1 MGMGLV
7 TARVHGRRARRLRVP
22 LLGAVCA
29 AATCL
34 LGAAA
39 PAGAAEAGVVLPGP
53 TTEASPAIAALGT
66 HWVRMF
72 LTWPDLEP
80 SRGVYARDWLE
91 NYERAISS
99 LPPGSK
105 VLLDVVNSPSWE
117 TGSSDEHTPPA
128 NPQDYAAF
136 VGWLAQQLGSR
147 VSAYELWNEE
157 DAPIWWTG
165 APDPAGY
172 TALLRAAYPAIKAA
186 APSATVVLGGL
197 TGNDYEFVEGVYKDG
212 GKGYFDAI
220 GVHTDTA
227 CNIWSPYEYIRG
239 ADGRLLPDDFLG
251 YREVHSVML
260 ANGDDKPVWM
270 TELSWR
276 TTSATCSEGAWAG
289 QKAEGVSEE
298 TQATYLSQAYHC
310 LAQDPYV
317 KVALWFPLEDFGTT
331 RSGLEHADGSH
342 KPSFAAMRAYAHDGD
357 QLGEQCGNFTGP
369 KITVASPANGTSYSG
384 PLPIHVSATS
394 PQGVS
399 RIRLEIDGKLI
410 RNYEGSDDPSVLSGE
425 IEWQGAKHI
434 SFGRH
439 LLTFLAYDK
448 QGNVSETTIAIVH
461 THVKKKAKKPKHK
474 KKPKRHRSRSHSK
487 RR

>member
-1 MGMGLV
+1 MRFALSCSSLRHIV
-7 TARVHGRRARRLRVP
+7 RARRLLRVA
-22 LLGAVCA
+22 LLAVCLVGVMSGSSA
-29 AATCL
+29 R
-34 LGAAA
+34 
-39 PAGAAEAGVVLPGP
+39 AAEAGVVIPGP
-53 TTEASPAIAALGT
+53 EASAAPAIQALGV

-72 LTWPDLEP
+72 VPWPYLEP
-80 SRGVYARDWLE
+80 SRETYAPNWLA
-91 NYERAISS
+91 NYEQGIDS
-99 LPPGSK
+99 LPSGTK
-105 VLLDVVNSPSWE
+105 VLLDVVDSPSWE
-117 TGSSDEHTPPA
+117 TGSSNEHTPPA
-128 NPQDYAAF
+128 DPQDYAAF
-136 VGWLAQQLGSR
+136 VGWLAQHLGSR
-147 VSAYELWNEE
+147 VSAYEIWNEE
-157 DAPIWWTG
+157 NLPSWWTG
-165 APDPAGY
+165 APDPGGY
-172 TALLRAAYPAIKAA
+172 VALLRAAYPAIKSVD
-186 APSATVVLGGL
+186 PSATVVLGGL
-197 TGNDYEFVEGVYKDG
+197 AGNDYEFLEGVYKAG
-212 GKGYFDAI
+212 GKGYFDAV

-227 CNIWSPYEYIRG
+227 CNIWSPYEYLRG

-317 KVALWFPLEDFGTT
+317 KVALWFPLEDYGPT
-331 RSGLEHADGSH
+331 RSGLERSDGSH
-342 KPSFAAMRAYAHDGD
+342 KPSFAAMHAYAHDGD
-357 QLGEQCGNFTGP
+357 QLSEQCGNFTGP

-448 QGNVSETTIAIVH
+448 QRNVSETTISIVH
-461 THVKKKAKKPKHK
+461 THAKKKAKKPKHK
-474 KKPKRHRSRSHSK
+474 KKPKRHHSRAHTK